1 MKQIVPIG
9 EYMKKQLFLCVF
21 ALAGLLAAQPA
32 GAQAWQMVGTRAMG
46 MGGAG
51 VATAYGLDAQ
61 YWNPAGLAQ
70 DEATVNDTGFAIN
83 AGASMQATEN
93 VLEGVRD
100 LTDMADRYKNLA
112 DAIDNRNT
120 VSAENLST
128 IFEGLD
134 DISKLIGKDMGAL
147 VDADAGIGFKMKNF
161 AVTARAL
168 GNMAIMPVVDT
179 QNIGLAGA
187 GQGLQLGSTGS
198 AGGNQSAADKLAQA
212 IDATGVFDSLNRL
225 LGGGY
230 ASSQE
235 LANAF
240 INAAAAAG
248 GTYQQ
253 IADAVNT
260 AVSSMGGAAEIIN
273 QAASSSG
280 FYADNQTLA
289 MADAATFAEVSL
301 GYGAQV
307 INGLKLGANLKV
319 IDGYTAQSGVMI
331 LSDDQNIKDIFKKAY
346 DNKKSSV
353 NLGIDLGAQFNLS
366 RALDRDVLLNPQ
378 LGLTVKNINAPS
390 FDRPAA
396 PADLDPAII
405 AHWNTDKYQLNP
417 QVRMG
422 AAINPFS
429 FMTLAAD
436 LDLTE
441 NDTLLDEI
449 KSRQLAVGM
458 EINLLNR
465 PSFNIPLRLGYNKNL
480 ASSAVSPYYTAGLGV
495 NMMHFH
501 IELAGAISDGTTDV
515 DGTSVPDSAAA
526 SLMIG
531 FLF

>member
-1 MKQIVPIG
+1 
-9 EYMKKQLFLCVF
+9 MKKKLCAM
-21 ALAGLLAAQPA
+21 ALCLAAFSA
-32 GAQAWQMVGTRAMG
+32 ALRADAQSWQLVGTRAMG

-51 VATAYGLDAQ
+51 VATAYGVDAQ

-70 DEATVNDTGFAIN
+70 DDNDLNDTGFAVN
-83 AGASMQATEN
+83 AGAAFQATEN
-93 VLEGVRD
+93 VLESVGD

-112 DAIDNRNT
+112 DAIDNRHT

-134 DISKLIGKDMGAL
+134 DISKLVGKDMGAL

-168 GNMAIMPVVDT
+168 GSMAVLPVVDT
-179 QNIGLAGA
+179 KNIGLAGA
-187 GQGLQLGSTGS
+187 GAGLQLGSTGPV
-198 AGGNQSAADKLAQA
+198 GGVNQSAAERLAAA
-212 IDATGVFDSLNRL
+212 IDRHGVFDPLNQL

-230 ASSQE
+230 ANSQE

-248 GTYQQ
+248 GSSQQ
-253 IADAVNT
+253 IADAVNA
-260 AVSSMGGAAEIIN
+260 AVSSMGGAAEIIQ
-273 QAASSSG
+273 QAASSTGS
-280 FYADNQTLA
+280 YADNQTLA

-301 GYGAQV
+301 GYGMQV
-307 INGLKLGANLKV
+307 IPGLKLGANLKV

-331 LSDDQNIKDIFKKAY
+331 LSDDQDIKDIFEKAY
-346 DNKKSSV
+346 DNKKNSV
-353 NLGIDLGAQFNLS
+353 NLGVDLGAQFNLS
-366 RALDRDVLLNPQ
+366 RALDREILLNPQ
-378 LGLTVKNINAPS
+378 LGLTVRNINGPK
-390 FDRPAA
+390 FDRPSA

-405 AHWNTDKYQLNP
+405 AHWNTEKYQLRP

-422 AAINPFS
+422 AAVNPFS

-441 NDTLLDEI
+441 NDTLLDGVQ
-449 KSRQLAVGM
+449 SRQLAVGM

-465 PSFNIPLRLGYNKNL
+465 PTFNIPLRLGYNKNL
-480 ASSAVSPYYTAGLGV
+480 ASSAVAPYYTAGIGL

-501 IELAGAISDGTTDV
+501 LELAGAISDGTTDV

-531 FLF
+531 LLF

>member
-1 MKQIVPIG
+1 
-9 EYMKKQLFLCVF
+9 MKKQLVAMALC
-21 ALAGLLAAQPA
+21 LAAFSAAFQA
-32 GAQAWQMVGTRAMG
+32 DAQSWQLVGTRAMG

-51 VATAYGLDAQ
+51 VATAYGVDAQ

-70 DEATVNDTGFAIN
+70 DENELNDSGFAIN
-83 AGASMQATEN
+83 AGASFQATEN
-93 VLEGVRD
+93 VLESVSD

-112 DAIDNRNT
+112 SAIDNRQT

-134 DISKLIGKDMGAL
+134 DISKLVGKDMGAL

-168 GNMAIMPVVDT
+168 GSMSILPVVDT
-179 QNIGLAGA
+179 KNIGLSGT
-187 GQGLQLGSTGS
+187 GTGLELGSTGS
-198 AGGNQSAADKLAQA
+198 AGGNQSSADALAQA
-212 IDATGVFDSLNRL
+212 IDQNGVFDSLNQL

-230 ASSQE
+230 ANSQE

-248 GTYQQ
+248 GSAQQ
-253 IADAVNT
+253 IAEAVQT
-260 AVSSMGGAAEIIN
+260 AVSSMGGAANIIN
-273 QAASSSG
+273 QAASASG
-280 FYADNQTLA
+280 SYAQNQTLA

-307 INGLKLGANLKV
+307 IPGLKLGANLKV

-331 LSDDQNIKDIFKKAY
+331 LSDNQDISDIFEKAY
-346 DNKKSSV
+346 DNKKNSV

-366 RALDRDVLLNPQ
+366 RALDRDILLNPQ
-378 LGLTVKNINAPS
+378 LGLTVRNINGPK

-405 AHWNTDKYQLNP
+405 AHWNTDKYQLRP

-422 AAINPFS
+422 AAVNPFS

-441 NDTLLDEI
+441 NDTLLDGVQ
-449 KSRQLAVGM
+449 SRQLAVGM

-480 ASSAVSPYYTAGLGV
+480 ASSAVAPYYTAGLGL

-501 IELAGAISDGTTDV
+501 IELAGAVSDGTTDV